1 MYEKTENYKV
11 RLIPEVGFEV
21 NGQWKDD
28 IHDIRSRIVF
38 DFASFK
44 ILEAE
49 ASALKTPFSICPQGL
64 QSIDK
69 LIGLEVGAGFNRQVS
84 KVLLGTVGCVHL
96 SELVM
101 NSVNS
106 LVQAASRGIPS
117 WVPEKEY
124 AQRWTDWIKMYK
136 DRCIYFSQPG
146 IFENSQEEIQKAFRQ
161 QK

>member
-11 RLIPEVGFEV
+11 CTIPEVGFEV
-21 NGQWKDD
+21 KGLWQDD
-28 IHDIRSRIVF
+28 IHDIRCRIIF
-38 DFASFK
+38 DFANFK

-49 ASALKTPFSICPQGL
+49 ATVVNTPFAICPQGV
-64 QSIDK
+64 QSIK
-69 LIGLEVGAGFNRQVS
+69 NIIGLEVGPGFNRQV
-84 KVLLGTVGCVHL
+84 KQALLGKAGCVHL
-96 SELVM
+96 CELVM

-106 LVQAASRGIPS
+106 LVQASSRDIPS
-117 WVPEKEY
+117 WIPEEEY

-146 IFENSQEEIQKAFRQ
+146 VFENSQEEIQNAF